1 MKKGLLVGLSSVFVL
16 AGSLFVVSA
25 CGSGVKEVSI
35 DDNYIPQTTF
45 VQGNELDLSKGRLNV
60 DGALVKMTDS
70 GVTVS
75 GYDKDKLGEQTLT
88 ITYRGKEVKL
98 NIEVVPRFE
107 AQQKY
112 VYFLNEDFEDASP
125 RITVYRDDGSNISIY
140 KDYSNLTW
148 TDFDTSEAAETVTI
162 SLEYNKDSD
171 HYTGTMDIE
180 VCDPVLNF
188 TAPSKRNY
196 GSHETTLDTT
206 RAALT
211 ITNKGNTATR
221 QVPVSEIEFRGFDPA
236 KATAANTEDN
246 PLKET
251 VTAYYNGQEIPGST
265 FEIEV
270 VYSDV
275 SRFKDFAKTC
285 PTLADWNNY
294 EPYETIPYMP
304 TPDGVTEADGKEAF
318 SLIQTYLK
326 MTKTQREFI
335 TDSEL
340 ENVFRLGIVYGY
352 NTWFNAIYTDTVL
365 SNVFTISASGN
376 MIFTPGDTATY
387 ENYKAAIA
395 KLAND
400 DDKTTA
406 LLNEI
411 GDVFADQTIWDA
423 CGTVNTYDPESTPE
437 LPQSAL
443 NTLLVAVKDHYFI
456 NDIEY
461 VLQDAVDL
469 YDVIDSTT
477 FPLPAD
483 HSGWL
488 TAEMTE
494 KIACAGDKVNSA
506 YSTIV
511 QMSNNDALKVYY
523 YDGTGSY
530 SINTDIFYVVNSWR
544 NDTLT
549 EVVSRYYVQKI
560 LDTETSE
567 DDLQSYMNQFSTILQ
582 YMPLP
587 KALDDLSMLYVS
599 AYMMQSDLSTSSQLF
614 NSDPEID
621 VTQLLLESTNF
632 IFAYNECET
641 ATEEFINTYILPENG
656 VADSTYAYLYTNLL
670 SAVYSDMYSGSFGYL
685 DLMGASA
692 YDDTVIGIWSQY
704 IKLWNKYIEDEE
716 IISDTQFKADVKTM
730 FEDFAALKPI
740 QQKYFLDSLNYLYS
754 YSGSGVPSYA
764 LFSDTGYLY
773 SYFAN
778 FIYDY
783 YLNAIGIDNQ
793 SDSTET
799 SYTIFLDL
807 MVAIEAY
814 ANEDIDSFG
823 MAMEDAIAQY
833 GQAAWVGTTATK
845 EKFDA
850 ELKSVFDIYCGYYNL
865 FNKQPVPLYEK
876 NEDGSFKLNEDGE
889 KIPVLNEQGE
899 KVYQTDEDGNTVYE
913 WVYDDT
919 AFKASGYEDEFQSLY
934 TAISNASLAMM
945 YIDLDDALGDL
956 VGDISISIKMYIPFF
971 ASYAELLNAEK
982 PILESGNQD
991 VLNAYYNMPYGSTA
1005 SVLYSE
1011 SYKIYGAFDKYLEML
1026 NLTEDMFTEDLL
1038 TFLRENANFFWT
1050 ATSFLYPLVDVGD
1063 SAFQFTAENVTAF
1076 INDFLALT
1084 PKEQMIITSYDPLNL
1099 FVAGLI
1105 QGTMEAFGNDTE
1117 TGVTDPR
1124 TTLLT
1129 SMLSFETYYVSY
1141 SQLSDEDKDSVIGK
1155 DDNGNDMT
1163 LKQAMAILWNEIDA
1177 EYKALTAEQKTSFD
1191 SYFLTLYNH
1200 LAAAFAEI
1208 STDDAGSSEAAT

>member
-211 ITNKGNTATR
+211 ITNEGKTATR

-251 VTAYYNGQEIPGST
+251 VTAYYNGQEIPGSA

-326 MTKTQREFI
+326 MTKAQREFI

-376 MIFTPGDTATY
+376 MIFTSGDTATY

-423 CGTVNTYDPESTPE
+423 CGTVNTLRSRKHARTSPVGAQHPSRCGQGP
-437 LPQSAL
+437 
-443 NTLLVAVKDHYFI
+443 LLHK
-456 NDIEY
+456 
-461 VLQDAVDL
+461 
-469 YDVIDSTT
+469 
-477 FPLPAD
+477 
-483 HSGWL
+483 
-488 TAEMTE
+488 
-494 KIACAGDKVNSA
+494 
-506 YSTIV
+506 
-511 QMSNNDALKVYY
+511 
-523 YDGTGSY
+523 
-530 SINTDIFYVVNSWR
+530 
-544 NDTLT
+544 
-549 EVVSRYYVQKI
+549 
-560 LDTETSE
+560 
-567 DDLQSYMNQFSTILQ
+567 
-582 YMPLP
+582 
-587 KALDDLSMLYVS
+587 
-599 AYMMQSDLSTSSQLF
+599 
-614 NSDPEID
+614 
-621 VTQLLLESTNF
+621 
-632 IFAYNECET
+632 
-641 ATEEFINTYILPENG
+641 
-656 VADSTYAYLYTNLL
+656 
-670 SAVYSDMYSGSFGYL
+670 
-685 DLMGASA
+685 
-692 YDDTVIGIWSQY
+692 
-704 IKLWNKYIEDEE
+704 
-716 IISDTQFKADVKTM
+716 
-730 FEDFAALKPI
+730 
-740 QQKYFLDSLNYLYS
+740 
-754 YSGSGVPSYA
+754 
-764 LFSDTGYLY
+764 
-773 SYFAN
+773 
-778 FIYDY
+778 
-783 YLNAIGIDNQ
+783 
-793 SDSTET
+793 
-799 SYTIFLDL
+799 
-807 MVAIEAY
+807 
-814 ANEDIDSFG
+814 
-823 MAMEDAIAQY
+823 
-833 GQAAWVGTTATK
+833 
-845 EKFDA
+845 
-850 ELKSVFDIYCGYYNL
+850 
-865 FNKQPVPLYEK
+865 
-876 NEDGSFKLNEDGE
+876 
-889 KIPVLNEQGE
+889 
-899 KVYQTDEDGNTVYE
+899 
-913 WVYDDT
+913 
-919 AFKASGYEDEFQSLY
+919 
-934 TAISNASLAMM
+934 
-945 YIDLDDALGDL
+945 
-956 VGDISISIKMYIPFF
+956 
-971 ASYAELLNAEK
+971 
-982 PILESGNQD
+982 
-991 VLNAYYNMPYGSTA
+991 
-1005 SVLYSE
+1005 
-1011 SYKIYGAFDKYLEML
+1011 
-1026 NLTEDMFTEDLL
+1026 
-1038 TFLRENANFFWT
+1038 
-1050 ATSFLYPLVDVGD
+1050 
-1063 SAFQFTAENVTAF
+1063 
-1076 INDFLALT
+1076 
-1084 PKEQMIITSYDPLNL
+1084 
-1099 FVAGLI
+1099 
-1105 QGTMEAFGNDTE
+1105 
-1117 TGVTDPR
+1117 
-1124 TTLLT
+1124 
-1129 SMLSFETYYVSY
+1129 
-1141 SQLSDEDKDSVIGK
+1141 
-1155 DDNGNDMT
+1155 
-1163 LKQAMAILWNEIDA
+1163 
-1177 EYKALTAEQKTSFD
+1177 
-1191 SYFLTLYNH
+1191 
-1200 LAAAFAEI
+1200 
-1208 STDDAGSSEAAT
+1208 